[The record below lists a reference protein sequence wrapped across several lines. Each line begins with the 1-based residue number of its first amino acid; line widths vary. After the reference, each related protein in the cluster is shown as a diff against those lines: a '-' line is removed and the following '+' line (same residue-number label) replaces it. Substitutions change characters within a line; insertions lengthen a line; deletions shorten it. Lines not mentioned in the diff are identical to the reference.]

1 MEQFLELLE
10 SNYVTLGIIV
20 SILIMFFLLI
30 IINTK
35 YTKLQKIYRKTWFRK
50 KYTRRFR
57 NIYV

>member
-30 IINTK
+30 KAIILD
-35 YTKLQKIYRKTWFRK
+35 YYLLIKIL
-50 KYTRRFR
+50 
-57 NIYV
+57 